1 MLEKMSKS
9 SQTEPSIG
17 EISPETVKAAAAS
30 QQKYQEVRKRLHC
43 LYGDGSTPRERSS
56 ALGPRQPAPL
66 RDRT

>member
-43 LYGDGSTPRERSS
+43 LYGDGSTPP
-56 ALGPRQPAPL
+56 GKV
-66 RDRT
+66 